1 MKIKTILVLLLLY
14 VVPILILKA
23 YAESYVIRVPLLT
36 IVAGFVIVLSRKK
49 KPQDLGFSKPFYGF
63 KQYMILLCVLLT
75 GILLLKLLFQPE
87 WISIDETIIY
97 GLFIPTSI
105 FQEYLYRSYLHAK
118 LKEEGLFIYLIVS
131 SLLFGLLHMVFNNPG
146 LMFLISFLG
155 GLAFS
160 YVFWKKPNIYL
171 VSLVHIVAN
180 FFAVWFGFFN

>member
-1 MKIKTILVLLLLY
+1 MKIKTILVLLLLF

-49 KPQDLGFSKPFYGF
+49 NPQDLGFSKLFYGF
-63 KQYMILLCVLLT
+63 KQYLVLLCVLLI
-75 GILLLKLLFQPE
+75 GIFVLKLLFKPE
-87 WISIDETIIY
+87 SISIDETIIY

-105 FQEYLYRSYLHAK
+105 FQEYMYRSYLHAL
-118 LKEEGLFIYLIVS
+118 LKKEGLFIYLIVS
-131 SLLFGLLHMVFNNPG
+131 SLLFGLLHMVFNSPA
-146 LMFLISFLG
+146 LMFFISFLG

-160 YVFWKKPNIYL
+160 YAFWKKPNLYL
-171 VSLVHIVAN
+171 ISIVHIVAN